1 MTSLGEEQ
9 SWPEPGDGSR
19 PRRTDT
25 ATVEAGVRR
34 ELVRRRA
41 VLEDVDPGLGAVVDA
56 VEALAIGG
64 KRLRARFALLGAS
77 GASGGAEVEGA
88 QGLATAVELFH
99 LAALVHDDLMD
110 HADER
115 RGVPTVQRAFDT
127 ASADFAGSVAVL
139 AGDLLLTWA
148 DDVLARST
156 QQLPTGAAVRRVW
169 SQMRDQV
176 LAGQYLDLWNQ
187 ERGEVDTHAVVR
199 TLVYKSAKYTVEH
212 PLRLGGVLAGAPDSL
227 LAGYSTY
234 GLAVGEAF
242 QLRDDLLDLFG
253 DAELTGKAI
262 GGDLRE
268 GKQTLLVAHAVE
280 AATPA
285 QQEVLATHLG
295 DPDLDEAGV
304 DAVREVVV
312 ATGARDRVEARIADL
327 AGRARSTATALA
339 VDEVTRAELLALADG
354 AAWRRR

>member
-1 MTSLGEEQ
+1 MTLVGGGAARVPGEG
-9 SWPEPGDGSR
+9 PVR
-19 PRRTDT
+19 ADT
-25 ATVEAGVRR
+25 VAVEAGVRR

-56 VEALAIGG
+56 VEALAVGG
-64 KRLRARFALLGAS
+64 KRLRARFALLGAA
-77 GASGGAEVEGA
+77 GAAGGADVPGA
-88 QGLATAVELFH
+88 EGLATAVELFH

-115 RGVPTVQRAFDT
+115 RGVPTVQRVFDT
-127 ASADFAGSVAVL
+127 GSPDFAGSVAVL

-156 QQLPTGAAVRRVW
+156 QELPTGSAVRRVW

-176 LAGQYLDLWNQ
+176 LAGQYLDLRNQ
-187 ERGEVDTHAVVR
+187 ERGGVEASAVVR

-212 PLRLGGVLAGAPDSL
+212 PLRLGGTLAGAPADL
-227 LAGYSTY
+227 LAGYGTY

-242 QLRDDLLDLFG
+242 QLRDDLLDLYG
-253 DAELTGKAI
+253 DAALTGKAV

-268 GKQTLLVAHAVE
+268 GKQTLLVALALETATE
-280 AATPA
+280 AQRRTLTAR
-285 QQEVLATHLG
+285 LG
-295 DPDLDEAGV
+295 DPELDAAGV
-304 DAVREVVV
+304 ADVREVVD
-312 ATGARDRVEARIADL
+312 ATGARDRVEDRIADL
-327 AGRARSTATALA
+327 VARARGTASALT
-339 VDEVTRAELLALADG
+339 VDAGTRAELLALADD